1 MKDCIPWEGPYA
13 GAEEECKEERA
24 AEMKCYGLTTTL
36 IPPVPVLEVEGDER
50 WEGVFSLLS
59 ILLCSSSGQ

>member
-24 AEMKCYGLTTTL
+24 AEMKCYGLTATPITH
-36 IPPVPVLEVEGDER
+36 PSVLLGLKEVEELE
-50 WEGVFSLLS
+50 WSEVS
-59 ILLCSSSGQ
+59 